1 MITEERAGPERRS
14 PLQWLTLGLRGCAM
28 GIAEL
33 VPGVSGGTIAFVT
46 GIYLELVQSL
56 YRFDRTLAA
65 LLLRGRIVA
74 AWQHVNATFLLVLL
88 IGMGVAVV
96 TFSGLVAWLFEHREI
111 ELWAFFF
118 GLIIASA
125 VFVGRSVTPW
135 NVDRV
140 AVALV
145 GVLAG
150 AVVSNAGGLPVSE
163 NPLVTFAAGA
173 VAICAWILPGVSG
186 SFVLLL
192 LGQYQRV
199 VRAIAELDLVVVAS
213 LGVGCVVGLA
223 LFTRA
228 LTWLLR
234 HFYAGTLAFLC
245 GFMVGALQKLW
256 PWRQTLSYYMDSH
269 GDAIPV
275 VVRPIGPL
283 RYEELYGDDPML
295 LGACLACVAG
305 LALVMVFDLAT
316 SRGRSEP

>member
-1 MITEERAGPERRS
+1 MITDERAGPERRS

-56 YRFDRTLAA
+56 YRFDQTLVA
-65 LLLRGRIVA
+65 LLLRGRLVA
-74 AWQHVNATFLLVLL
+74 AWQHVNAGFLLALL
-88 IGMGVAVV
+88 AGMAVALV

-118 GLIIASA
+118 GLIVASA
-125 VFVGRSVTPW
+125 VFVGRSVAPW
-135 NVDRV
+135 NTDRI

-163 NPLVTFAAGA
+163 NPLVTLAAGA
-173 VAICAWILPGVSG
+173 VAVCAWILPGVSG

-199 VRAIAELDLVVVAS
+199 VRAVAELDLVVMGS
-213 LGVGCVVGLA
+213 LGVGCVLGLA

-234 HFYAGTLAFLC
+234 HFYAGTLAFLS
-245 GFMVGALQKLW
+245 GFMIGSLQKLW
-256 PWRQTLSYYMDSH
+256 PWRQTLSYYLDSH

-295 LGACLACVAG
+295 LGACLACAAG
-305 LALVMVFDLAT
+305 LALVMVLDVAT